1 MVKGAQKMDIENKKL
16 YHSPDD
22 RKIAGICGG
31 LGEYLNID
39 SRLLRWAFVLTA
51 QVTAPLYL
59 LMWVYLG
66 EEPIEQLQGSHS
78 QDS

>member
-1 MVKGAQKMDIENKKL
+1 MDIENKKL
-16 YHSPDD
+16 YRSLDD

-31 LGEYLNID
+31 LGKYLSID

-51 QVTAPLYL
+51 EVSAPLYL
-59 LMWVYLG
+59 LMWIYLD
-66 EEPIEQLQGSHS
+66 EEPIEQLQDSHS

>member
-1 MVKGAQKMDIENKKL
+1 MDIKNKKIYRSL
-16 YHSPDD
+16 DD

-31 LGEYLNID
+31 LGKYLNID

-59 LMWVYLG
+59 LMWICLD
-66 EEPIEQLQGSHS
+66 EEPVEQI
-78 QDS
+78 